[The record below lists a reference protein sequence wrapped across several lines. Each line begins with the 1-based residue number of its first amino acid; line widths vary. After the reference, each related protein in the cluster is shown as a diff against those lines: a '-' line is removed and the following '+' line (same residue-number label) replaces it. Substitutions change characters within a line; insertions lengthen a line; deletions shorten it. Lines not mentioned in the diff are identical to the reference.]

1 MKKLS
6 FLLAFVLLFS
16 FCLGACGQPQPN
28 PKLDDLNKLCDTL
41 EKNHYNLYANV
52 SEEEFQAEREKIAR
66 QTVKMTDEEFYWSV
80 CHLVSLIGDAHT
92 MVGNTGEPFM
102 TALLWSIKKFDE
114 GWYILKLDQKN
125 EQYLGTRVI
134 AINGVPIDEAV
145 ERARQVISYETDS
158 WFWNLVP
165 QTLAWRGALEYLEI
179 VKEGEP
185 VTVTVE
191 MQDGRMSLNAR
202 PVTLRVREVPAAIT
216 ENEIAA
222 LREQGFNTL
231 KLLPGPVPESL
242 LNFCDVQGLYV
253 IAQAPI
259 DTRRSG
265 ESRRKGGNPSNDPEW
280 QPAYLERTENS
291 YHTTKRHPSV
301 VAFALATQSANGINL
316 YESYLNMKRFGDSR
330 PFIYPD
336 AGGEWD
342 SDKLALE

>member
-1 MKKLS
+1 MGEDGNATAEIAVAVKSEALNPRTS
-6 FLLAFVLLFS
+6 RIHYQLLTPTGETA
-16 FCLGACGQPQPN
+16 AAGQ
-28 PKLDDLNKLCDTL
+28 KDVTLDMRREDTL
-41 EKNHYNLYANV
+41 RFLARIPAN
-52 SEEEFQAEREKIAR
+52 
-66 QTVKMTDEEFYWSV
+66 
-80 CHLVSLIGDAHT
+80 
-92 MVGNTGEPFM
+92 
-102 TALLWSIKKFDE
+102 LLWSAELPTQYTLRLKTQHE
-114 GWYILKLDQKN
+114 GRY
-125 EQYLGTRVI
+125 V
-134 AINGVPIDEAV
+134 
-145 ERARQVISYETDS
+145 
-158 WFWNLVP
+158 
-165 QTLAWRGALEYLEI
+165 EYLELRL
-179 VKEGEP
+179 GFRS
-185 VTVTVE
+185 VE